1 MNKTSAKINDKIIDV
16 ITFESINSTNDYLY
30 DNIKTFDNDTLVIAY
45 EQTDGH
51 GTKGRNFISKKD
63 VGIYF
68 SFLLN
73 YSDDRQITYITE
85 KVAVSIYNV
94 LLKFYNI
101 DTRIKWVNDIY
112 YNNKKVCGIL
122 CKNSIFNK
130 KVIIGI
136 GIDLYKN
143 SNLDDDIKDVAGFLF
158 NEKID
163 EVLLINRIVEDIY
176 NNIDFYDIPKL
187 YIEKRIII

>member
-68 SFLLN
+68 SLLLN

-85 KVAVSIYNV
+85 KAAVSIYNV

>member
-85 KVAVSIYNV
+85 KAAVSIYNV

>member
-1 MNKTSAKINDKIIDV
+1 MNKTSFKINDTIIDV

-30 DNIKTFDNDTLVIAY
+30 DNIKTFDNDTLVIAH

-68 SFLLN
+68 SLLLN
-73 YSDDRQITYITE
+73 YSDDKQITYITE

-94 LLKFYNI
+94 LLKYYNI

-112 YNNKKVCGIL
+112 FNNKKVCGIL

-143 SNLDDDIKDVAGFLF
+143 SNLDDDVKDIAGFLF
-158 NEKID
+158 NERID

-176 NNIDFYDIPKL
+176 NKIDFYDIPKL